1 MLAEDNPR
9 RPEFQALTEAAEA
22 IGLFENSRRIGFREQ
37 WLRLVREKGYRV
49 VGNELVPQDR

>member
-22 IGLFENSRRIGFREQ
+22 IGLFEDLRRIGFREQ